1 MDHDGSGNNN
11 FLKKQT
17 NKAWCTCQAGVLVIH
32 TLTRE
37 NDLIYTIVFC
47 YCCRWCRGQL
57 STKLKKN
64 YKLEPLTFTCCFSF
78 SFWRVHWF
86 CLGDSQ
92 LAQVNNS
99 LRANEFPAGE
109 ARKVTPGL
117 PQDTPKITPEIPDG
131 FDLYSS
137 QSSFTW
143 PRVDS
148 ARRLSACWIRFAS
161 WESFIGFYI
170 WS

>member
-17 NKAWCTCQAGVLVIH
+17 NKAWCTCQAGVLVIY

-57 STKLKKN
+57 STKLKKKC
-64 YKLEPLTFTCCFSF
+64 KLEPLTFTCFFSF

-109 ARKVTPGL
+109 ARKVTPGHPGDNPGDPGWIWSVQFPVL
-117 PQDTPKITPEIPDG
+117 IY
-131 FDLYSS
+131 L
-137 QSSFTW
+137 
-143 PRVDS
+143 
-148 ARRLSACWIRFAS
+148 AACWFGTTTFGLLD
-161 WESFIGFYI
+161 SFR
-170 WS
+170 